1 MGNTD
6 LSLIPRNTEQ
16 PKATD
21 AMTCLSRQIQSGR
34 PQIKRKRHRYS
45 AIADSKL
52 SNLDPNSIE
61 TLTFPEN
68 AVGFTTQQ
76 RKMLDQQLRMHV
88 QLSTQS
94 FLQVYAHPNYF
105 NRQQIFRN
113 FLVSFQKKRRK
124 EPLRIQNWNRCFSFL
139 QNELNDIV
147 NSSQSGQL
155 NITNLK
161 WALSLIAEWEA
172 ELSIDTKE
180 NTEIIKFIENEIE
193 KFQAAR
199 NKKNF
204 YKMAFPKRLIQKICH
219 SKVFMYPSLLP
230 AIPFSEDDFKT
241 YRFILSED

>member
-1 MGNTD
+1 MYTISNTYQYPINPLTFSPIKETQPIIVPMIAYNPYAGSTGGGAAMPNSLYPYSSILVTVPSMGNTD

-124 EPLRIQNWNRCFSFL
+124 ESLRIQN
-139 QNELNDIV
+139 
-147 NSSQSGQL
+147 
-155 NITNLK
+155 
-161 WALSLIAEWEA
+161 
-172 ELSIDTKE
+172 
-180 NTEIIKFIENEIE
+180 
-193 KFQAAR
+193 
-199 NKKNF
+199 
-204 YKMAFPKRLIQKICH
+204 
-219 SKVFMYPSLLP
+219 
-230 AIPFSEDDFKT
+230 
-241 YRFILSED
+241 